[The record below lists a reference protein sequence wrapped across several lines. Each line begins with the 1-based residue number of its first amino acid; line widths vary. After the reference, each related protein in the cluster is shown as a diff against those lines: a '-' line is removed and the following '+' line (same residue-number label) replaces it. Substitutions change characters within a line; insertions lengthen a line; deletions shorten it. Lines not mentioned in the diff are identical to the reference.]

1 MTKLVYIA
9 VGILLLGASC
19 LLFGCGNLG
28 YYLQSAGGQM
38 EIITKRQPI
47 SELLADDTVDAEL
60 KKRLRLA
67 LEIREFAASELG
79 LPDND
84 SYRSYVD
91 LQRPYV
97 VWNVVATP
105 EFSLAPVKWCFPI
118 AGCLPYRGYYH
129 EADALEF
136 AAGLRESGHDTVT
149 YGVAAYSTLNWF
161 ADPILNTFS
170 GYSEEYLAGMIF
182 HELAHQMTYVPGH
195 ADFNEAYAETVERIG
210 VARWFE
216 RKGDRDKILQAT
228 RRLSINHDFI
238 DLVMDT
244 REQLKAV
251 YESARPVA
259 QMREDKHR
267 IIGAFQS
274 RLEEFRRRHNLP
286 NGYSR
291 WLDPG
296 LNNALFAS
304 VSTYHQLGPAFEQL
318 LLLKHDNLAAFHSE
332 VARIAGLTQTER
344 NSVMTHLSN
353 LYLASGH
360 DRTTPNL

>member
-1 MTKLVYIA
+1 MTKLVYII

-19 LLFGCGNLG
+19 LMFGCGNLG
-28 YYLQSAGGQM
+28 YYLQSASGQM
-38 EIITKRQPI
+38 EILSKRRPIT
-47 SELLADDTVDAEL
+47 ELLADETVDAEL

-67 LEIREFAASELG
+67 LEIREFAATELG

-105 EFSLAPVKWCFPI
+105 EFSLEPVNWCFPI
-118 AGCLPYRGYYH
+118 VGCLPYRGYYH
-129 EADALEF
+129 ETGALEF
-136 AAGLRESGHDTVT
+136 ADGLRNSGHDTVT

-161 ADPILNTFS
+161 ADPIMNTFS

-182 HELAHQMTYVPGH
+182 HELAHQMVFVPGH
-195 ADFNEAYAETVERIG
+195 ADFNEAYAETVERVG
-210 VARWFE
+210 VARWFAH
-216 RKGDRDKILQAT
+216 KGDQAKIGQAT
-228 RRLSINHDFI
+228 RRLSINREFI

-244 REQLKAV
+244 RDQLKTLYAS
-251 YESARPVA
+251 EQPSDLLRAEKQRL
-259 QMREDKHR
+259 
-267 IIGAFQS
+267 IGAFQS

-286 NGYSR
+286 DGFKR

-296 LNNALFAS
+296 LNNAMFAS
-304 VSTYHQLGPAFEQL
+304 VSTYHKLGPAFEQL
-318 LLLKHDNLAAFHSE
+318 LLLKHDNLTAFHSE
-332 VARIAGLTQTER
+332 VARIAGLSQSER
-344 NSVMTHLSN
+344 SSVLAHLAN

-360 DRTTPNL
+360 GGDTPNL